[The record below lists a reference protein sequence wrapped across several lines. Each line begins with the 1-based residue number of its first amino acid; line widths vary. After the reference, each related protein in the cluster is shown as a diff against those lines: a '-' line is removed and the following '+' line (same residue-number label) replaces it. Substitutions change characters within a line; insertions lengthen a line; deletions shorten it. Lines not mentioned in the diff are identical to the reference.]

1 VAPKHGGGEIGLV
14 IAAPVTYR
22 KETEMEERPGC
33 LSGLLKLAF
42 LNWIFDWLQEKFGFG
57 RGVSCTGC
65 GCGVILLLIFLALA
79 CSVVTGTDW
88 FNLGF

>member
-1 VAPKHGGGEIGLV
+1 
-14 IAAPVTYR
+14 
-22 KETEMEERPGC
+22 MEERPGC

-65 GCGVILLLIFLALA
+65 GCGIILLIIFLALS